1 MFDRFTDRAKKVMN
15 LARQEAQRFNHEYL
29 GTEHILL
36 GLVQEGS
43 GVAANVLKNMAIDL
57 NKIRTEVEKI
67 VKTGPSMVTMGQL
80 PFTPRAKKVLE
91 LSMEEASNLGHN
103 YIGTEHLLLG
113 LIKENEGIAAQV
125 LLNLGVK
132 LEDVREEVLEFLGAD
147 TSEEDDDES
156 AIGEGGGGGS
166 GGGKSKTPA
175 LDAFGRDLTDL
186 ARQGKLDVVIG
197 RNNEIERVIQ
207 ILSRRTKNN
216 PVLLGEPGVGK
227 TAIVEGLAQR
237 IIDNEVP
244 ELLRGKR
251 IVVLDLA
258 LMVAGT
264 KYRGQFEE
272 RIKAVMTEVRRV
284 RDVVLFIDEL
294 HTLVGAGGAEGAI
307 DASNVLKPA
316 LSRGEIQCIG
326 ATTLDE
332 YRKHIEKD
340 GALER
345 RFQSVNVDPPSPEEA
360 VAILMGLRD
369 RYEAHHRV
377 KFTDEA
383 LETAVELSTRYI
395 NNRFLPDKAIDVM
408 DEAGARVRIKSM
420 IPPPDLKEITS
431 EIESLDRN
439 KDEAV
444 TAQDFEKA
452 AQIRDQAYQ
461 LRKKKEELQKEWR
474 AEQASKEETGEVDAE
489 VIAETVSKMTG
500 IPLTRL
506 EKAEAERLLQMEGE
520 LAKVVIHQD
529 DAIKAIARSVRRSRS
544 GLKDPRRPMGSF
556 IFLGPSGV
564 GKTYLCKQ
572 LAKFM
577 FGDEDAV
584 ITMDMSEYMEKHN
597 ASRLVGAPPGYVGYE
612 EGGQLTEK
620 VRRRPYSVVLLDEI
634 EKAHPDV
641 FNMLLQIMEEGP
653 PDRLLR
659 AARRLQE
666 RDPDHDLEPG
676 LGAAQV
682 RRRPGLRQGR
692 PGAERGGPA
701 PAHEGRRDERGRAPL
716 PARVPEPRRRADHLQ
731 PADARRSAAHH
742 RPAARGRARSPARAR
757 DHRRARQQGSRLPD
771 RRGLQRGLR
780 RPPAAARDRAPH
792 RGPPGR
798 AAAAQRGQVLVHH
811 QGHRDR
817 GRQGPALRP
826 GGNPA
831 AAAGARARGAGGR
844 RRRRRRRELSA
855 APTERRGPPREPRG
869 GPRCFHARSDPVT
882 SASK

>member
-29 GTEHILL
+29 GTEHVLL

-43 GVAANVLKNMAIDL
+43 GVAANVLKQMGVDL
-57 NKIRTEVEKI
+57 AKIRTEVENI

-91 LSMEEASNLGHN
+91 LSLEEASNLGHN

-125 LLNLGVK
+125 LMNLGVK
-132 LEDVREEVLEFLGAD
+132 LEEVREEVLDFLGAD
-147 TSEEDDDES
+147 AVEEEDED
-156 AIGEGGGGGS
+156 AALTGEPQAHGAS
-166 GGGKSKTPA
+166 KSKTPA
-175 LDAFGRDLTDL
+175 LDSFGRDLTEL
-186 ARQGKLDVVIG
+186 AREGSLDNVIG
-197 RNNEIERVIQ
+197 REHEIERVVQ

-227 TAIVEGLAQR
+227 TAIVEGLAQL
-237 IIDNEVP
+237 IIGNEVP
-244 ELLRGKR
+244 EILRNRR

-272 RIKAVMTEVRRV
+272 RIKAVMTEVRRAG
-284 RDVVLFIDEL
+284 DVVLFIDEL

-345 RFQSVNVDPPSPEEA
+345 RFQAVNVEPPTRDEA
-360 VAILMGLRD
+360 VAILKGLRD
-369 RYEAHHRV
+369 RYETHHRV
-377 KFTDEA
+377 NFTDDA
-383 LETAVELSTRYI
+383 LEAAVDFSIRYI
-395 NNRFLPDKAIDVM
+395 NNRFLPDKAIDVI

-420 IPPPDLKEITS
+420 VPPPDVKDLSDEITAL
-431 EIESLDRN
+431 EQA

-452 AQIRDQAYQ
+452 AKLRDDAYQ
-461 LRKKKEELQKEWR
+461 LKKKKEEIQAEWR
-474 AEQASKEETGEVDAE
+474 EQQNSNEQIGEVTVE
-489 VIAETVSKMTG
+489 VIAETVSKMTR

-506 EKAEAERLLQMEGE
+506 EKAEAERLLKMEEE
-520 LAKVVIHQD
+520 LGAIVINQD
-529 DAIKAIARSVRRSRS
+529 DAISAIARSIRRSRS
-544 GLKDPRRPMGSF
+544 GLKDPKRPTGSF
-556 IFLGPSGV
+556 LFLGPSGV

-572 LAKFM
+572 LAQFL

-612 EGGQLTEK
+612 EGGQLTEQ

-641 FNMLLQIMEEGP
+641 FNMLLQIMEEG
-653 PDRLLR
+653 RLTDSFGRHVDFCNVVLIMTSN
-659 AARRLQE
+659 
-666 RDPDHDLEPG
+666 
-676 LGAAQV
+676 LGAQNMKSGNKLGFD
-682 RRRPGLRQGR
+682 RI
-692 PGAERGGPA
+692 GAGQSEA
-701 PAHEGRRDERGRAPL
+701 KEDERKKQIKSDVMIEVERHFRPEFLNRLDELVIFNPLTHSDLQRIVHLQLADVEERLEEKGVTLELDEAAIDFLITKGFHEDYGARPLRRAIERHIEDPL
-716 PARVPEPRRRADHLQ
+716 AEGVLRGEFEKSKTVKVTVAEDNEGFSFTQEAKPEPEPEPEPE
-731 PADARRSAAHH
+731 PASA
-742 RPAARGRARSPARAR
+742 GDDS
-757 DHRRARQQGSRLPD
+757 
-771 RRGLQRGLR
+771 
-780 RPPAAARDRAPH
+780 
-792 RGPPGR
+792 
-798 AAAAQRGQVLVHH
+798 
-811 QGHRDR
+811 
-817 GRQGPALRP
+817 
-826 GGNPA
+826 
-831 AAAGARARGAGGR
+831 
-844 RRRRRRRELSA
+844 
-855 APTERRGPPREPRG
+855 
-869 GPRCFHARSDPVT
+869 
-882 SASK
+882 